1 MPLLFSAVFSR
12 ALNYDTVLKDLSN
25 SRVFTDFELRCVC
38 CCIRVAVLFSEA
50 LDSITNFSS
59 QSTNSKNIFICWPPE
74 ESCGSLPGA
83 STMKVVLF
91 SRASDYSTLFK
102 LSAKFFTSSLTASR

>member
-38 CCIRVAVLFSEA
+38 CCIRVAVFVQRSLKFYNEFFVAVNKFKKYFYLLTTGRILRLSA
-50 LDSITNFSS
+50 WRFNY
-59 QSTNSKNIFICWPPE
+59 
-74 ESCGSLPGA
+74 ESCFVQQSQRL
-83 STMKVVLF
+83 
-91 SRASDYSTLFK
+91 
-102 LSAKFFTSSLTASR
+102 